1 MAILFIHLVLAEQI
15 RPSKFIC
22 PITFRLTS
30 SEVQQKRPPGA
41 SLGANGESSRLSSGR
56 LE

>member
-41 SLGANGESSRLSSGR
+41 SLGANGESFRLSSGR